1 MKKLLLFTMLIST
14 MVLSAQT
21 TEQETFKKVIQNK
34 FVIVLDIQKYYTEK
48 AISDSEADTLIKY
61 ANYVIENTDPNNVI
75 YFKAI
80 HKELTISFKSITVD
94 TLDNLEI
101 DSRLKVVNDNILWKE
116 EGNAFTVAGLNSFL
130 EKRNA
135 KEIIVVG
142 LMAEKCVYKTLIGGK
157 ELGYKM
163 FVIPEAIV
171 GKSEKSKQKVI
182 EKLLAEGITIIEL

>member
-1 MKKLLLFTMLIST
+1 MNRLALFLFL
-14 MVLSAQT
+14 VLVMGSRAQNP
-21 TEQETFKKVIQNK
+21 EQEAFKKVIQDK

-101 DSRLKVVNDNILWKE
+101 DSHLKVVNDNILWKE
-116 EGNAFTVAGLNSFL
+116 EGNALTVDELNNFL

-135 KEIIVVG
+135 KEIIVIG
-142 LMAEKCVYKTLIGGK
+142 LMAEKCVYKTLIGGR
-157 ELGYKM
+157 ELGYEM
-163 FVIPEAIV
+163 YVIPEAIV

-182 EKLLAEGITIIEL
+182 EKLLDEGITIIEL